1 MNHTQTPAAPTA
13 APACTPPTANGS
25 ASAVVAPASTCGGE
39 CFVLGA
45 IFPAPRNAHQWH
57 HVADFLAVTAGTA
70 DARDGGKRS
79 ATARAADVSA
89 IPDGNHG
96 DNKLSTVTG
105 DRS

>member
-1 MNHTQTPAAPTA
+1 MHTTHTPAAPTA
-13 APACTPPTANGS
+13 ATACTPPTCQGS

-45 IFPAPRNAHQWH
+45 IFPASRNAHQWH
-57 HVADFLAVTAGTA
+57 HVADFLAVTAGAA
-70 DARDGGKRS
+70 DARDDGKRS
-79 ATARAADVSA
+79 AAARAADVSA

-96 DNKLSTVTG
+96 DNNLTMPTG